1 MEGPIPKRRA
11 DPLRAESGTAR
22 RGRGAGG
29 EERPSALCAP
39 PSRPLLSMTISYV
52 GLTGGIAAG
61 KSTVSERL
69 RRTGW
74 FVIDAD
80 EIARE
85 LTAPGEK
92 TWQKLVDAFGEQI
105 LNEDKSIDRKKLG
118 SMVFRSAQLRETL
131 NGLTHPAIA
140 ERWRKEVTDLRVR
153 NPNGKIAVSVPLLHE
168 AALEGEFEKILC
180 VGCSYATQ
188 VRRLLARGLE
198 REEAEARIE
207 SQWPIERKAARSDLL
222 LWNDGSLELLE
233 QQISRFVLACAA
245 P

>member
-1 MEGPIPKRRA
+1 MPV
-11 DPLRAESGTAR
+11 
-22 RGRGAGG
+22 
-29 EERPSALCAP
+29 
-39 PSRPLLSMTISYV
+39 SYV

-61 KSTVSERL
+61 KSTTSERL
-69 RRTGW
+69 RRAGW
-74 FVIDAD
+74 LVIDSD

-85 LTAPGEK
+85 LTAPGQK

-105 LNEDKSIDRKKLG
+105 LNENKTIDRKQLG
-118 SMVFRSAQLRETL
+118 SMVFRCSQLRETL

-140 ERWRKEVTDLRVR
+140 ERWRKEVTDLRAR

-180 VGCSYATQ
+180 VGCSRGTQ
-188 VRRLLARGLE
+188 LRRLQARGLE
-198 REEAEARIE
+198 REEAEARIK
-207 SQWPIERKAARSDLL
+207 SQWPVEKKAARSDVL

-233 QQISRFVLACAA
+233 QQISRFVLACAS